1 MKKIVFVMLVLTA
14 GYLNECNAQL
24 LKNYGLKIAVTS
36 ADQKYELS
44 LVPGLETKRRVGLNL
59 GAFAEWFDVPFFS
72 LLTQLEYAQR
82 GTGQVFVVTGPSGP
96 NPIGTK
102 TLFSRLDYV
111 SVPVLAKLRL
121 QTGLFSPY
129 ILVGP
134 RIDFFLGYKS
144 DEDAFNAVYDKF
156 KKTTLGGSAGI
167 GVQIASLLPVSL
179 IAEARYN
186 FDFADSYETDLLKVR
201 NNAVDFWLGVAF

>member
-1 MKKIVFVMLVLTA
+1 M
-14 GYLNECNAQL
+14 
-24 LKNYGLKIAVTS
+24 
-36 ADQKYELS
+36 
-44 LVPGLETKRRVGLNL
+44 
-59 GAFAEWFDVPFFS
+59 
-72 LLTQLEYAQR
+72 
-82 GTGQVFVVTGPSGP
+82 TGPSGP